1 MTSSLIANSALQ
13 KRLKVEFDGMNGRHY
28 ADPCLLGSPKGS
40 SASFPQTRDETRG
53 RKLTKIILEARN
65 VTKRF
70 GGLVAVNKAEMSVV
84 KGRITGLIGPNGAGK
99 TTFFNLLSGF
109 MQPDEGKIVFNG
121 QNLNGLRPSQIC
133 KLGMTRTFQIVKP
146 FPELTV
152 LENVMIGAF
161 NKTGSTKH
169 AKEIALDVLELVEF
183 SDQAKMSAGALPV
196 AGRKRIEVA
205 KALATQPELLLLDEV
220 LAGLTPTE
228 MQKMIAV
235 LGKVRDAGITIVI
248 VEHVMA
254 VIMSLCDHI
263 VVINNG
269 ENIASGNPQEISVNP
284 AVMEAYLGSDFNAQS
299 VIS

>member
-1 MTSSLIANSALQ
+1 
-13 KRLKVEFDGMNGRHY
+13 
-28 ADPCLLGSPKGS
+28 
-40 SASFPQTRDETRG
+40 
-53 RKLTKIILEARN
+53 
-65 VTKRF
+65 
-70 GGLVAVNKAEMSVV
+70 
-84 KGRITGLIGPNGAGK
+84 
-99 TTFFNLLSGF
+99 
-109 MQPDEGKIVFNG
+109 
-121 QNLNGLRPSQIC
+121 
-133 KLGMTRTFQIVKP
+133 MTRTFQIVKP
-146 FPELTV
+146 FPELNV

-299 VIS
+299 VKLKVSMLELRQVTSGYEDIEIVKGLSLKLDGGSITTIIGSNGVGKTTTIRTIAGLNKTWSGKFFLGTALSRS

>member
-1 MTSSLIANSALQ
+1 
-13 KRLKVEFDGMNGRHY
+13 
-28 ADPCLLGSPKGS
+28 
-40 SASFPQTRDETRG
+40 
-53 RKLTKIILEARN
+53 
-65 VTKRF
+65 
-70 GGLVAVNKAEMSVV
+70 
-84 KGRITGLIGPNGAGK
+84 
-99 TTFFNLLSGF
+99 
-109 MQPDEGKIVFNG
+109 
-121 QNLNGLRPSQIC
+121 
-133 KLGMTRTFQIVKP
+133 
-146 FPELTV
+146 
-152 LENVMIGAF
+152 
-161 NKTGSTKH
+161 
-169 AKEIALDVLELVEF
+169 
-183 SDQAKMSAGALPV
+183 MSAGALPV

>member
-1 MTSSLIANSALQ
+1 
-13 KRLKVEFDGMNGRHY
+13 
-28 ADPCLLGSPKGS
+28 
-40 SASFPQTRDETRG
+40 
-53 RKLTKIILEARN
+53 
-65 VTKRF
+65 
-70 GGLVAVNKAEMSVV
+70 
-84 KGRITGLIGPNGAGK
+84 
-99 TTFFNLLSGF
+99 
-109 MQPDEGKIVFNG
+109 
-121 QNLNGLRPSQIC
+121 
-133 KLGMTRTFQIVKP
+133 MTRTFQIVKP

>member
-1 MTSSLIANSALQ
+1 MT
-13 KRLKVEFDGMNGRHY
+13 
-28 ADPCLLGSPKGS
+28 
-40 SASFPQTRDETRG
+40 
-53 RKLTKIILEARN
+53 KLILEARN

-70 GGLVAVNKAEMSVV
+70 GGLVAVNKAEMNVV

-196 AGRKRIEVA
+196 
-205 KALATQPELLLLDEV
+205 
-220 LAGLTPTE
+220 
-228 MQKMIAV
+228 
-235 LGKVRDAGITIVI
+235 
-248 VEHVMA
+248 
-254 VIMSLCDHI
+254 
-263 VVINNG
+263 
-269 ENIASGNPQEISVNP
+269 
-284 AVMEAYLGSDFNAQS
+284 
-299 VIS
+299 

>member
-1 MTSSLIANSALQ
+1 
-13 KRLKVEFDGMNGRHY
+13 
-28 ADPCLLGSPKGS
+28 
-40 SASFPQTRDETRG
+40 
-53 RKLTKIILEARN
+53 LTKIILEARN

-109 MQPDEGKIVFNG
+109 MQPDEGEIVFNG

-183 SDQAKMSAGALPV
+183 FDQAKMSAGALPV
-196 AGRKRIEVA
+196 AGRKRVEVA

>member
-1 MTSSLIANSALQ
+1 MTKPL
-13 KRLKVEFDGMNGRHY
+13 
-28 ADPCLLGSPKGS
+28 
-40 SASFPQTRDETRG
+40 
-53 RKLTKIILEARN
+53 LEAKN

-70 GGLVAVNKAEMSVV
+70 GGLVAVNKAEMSIE

-109 MQPDEGKIVFNG
+109 MQPDEGEIVFNG
-121 QNLNGLRPSQIC
+121 HRINGMRPSNIC

-161 NKTGSTKH
+161 NKTGSTQR

-183 SDQAKMSAGALPV
+183 SDQARMSAGALPV
-196 AGRKRIEVA
+196 AGRKRVEVA
-205 KALATQPELLLLDEV
+205 KALATKPELLLLDEV